1 MQNLFFLGIILVGK
15 EKIQNKNTKTIQK
28 QKKIKAS
35 HFAAETEGRSMEAS
49 PAGPRGGRRGPQLPQ
64 GHSREE
70 PPKKKKK
77 KRLAGAQTA
86 DVAKK
91 GRGQVF
97 SAVESSE
104 NQNKNTCSLLKPHK
118 RHQQNVLRSLEGFSD
133 IFYFIVYFKVVFKTK
148 HTEKQSLETDW
159 LCVHR
164 NTNTTRY
171 VLVGLL

>member
-28 QKKIKAS
+28 QKNQSITFCCGDCGKKHGGGHS
-35 HFAAETEGRSMEAS
+35 RAEGKGPEGSADSR
-49 PAGPRGGRRGPQLPQ
+49 Q
-64 GHSREE
+64 GCSREE
-70 PPKKKKK
+70 PHKKKGWLRPKLQPVVTK
-77 KRLAGAQTA
+77 E
-86 DVAKK
+86 K
-91 GRGQVF
+91 GFRCFLQLRT
-97 SAVESSE
+97 
-104 NQNKNTCSLLKPHK
+104 QKNKNRNTCGLLKPHK
-118 RHQQNVLRSLEGFSD
+118 LYQQNVLRSLKGFSD

>member
-1 MQNLFFLGIILVGK
+1 MLRRLKG
-15 EKIQNKNTKTIQK
+15 
-28 QKKIKAS
+28 
-35 HFAAETEGRSMEAS
+35 EAWRR
-49 PAGPRGGRRGPQLPQ
+49 AQQGRGGAGGVHSSHRVTPGKNHQRKRKRKGWLGPKLQMWPKRGGVRCFLQL
-64 GHSREE
+64 R
-70 PPKKKKK
+70 
-77 KRLAGAQTA
+77 AQKT
-86 DVAKK
+86 KI
-91 GRGQVF
+91 
-97 SAVESSE
+97 
-104 NQNKNTCSLLKPHK
+104 NTCSLLKPHK